1 MNDTTLHSLSFSA
14 PTAAILQ
21 ETQTTARAEAT
32 HRRQT
37 TVTHSF
43 TNHCTIT
50 SQQQLFTLEKKP
62 CLYQKQALFVSK
74 TSLVCI
80 KKKPCL
86 QSKEAL
92 FENRRFPIR
101 FFNTFPWK
109 KSLFEKKLQINL
121 HISHI
126 VCTFA
131 PLLQSNGM

>member
-21 ETQTTARAEAT
+21 EAQTTAHAEAT
-32 HRRQT
+32 HHRHT
-37 TVTHSF
+37 GVTHSF

-50 SQQQLFTLEKKP
+50 SQRQLFTLEKKP
-62 CLYQKQALFVSK
+62 CLHQKEALFVSK
-74 TSLVCI
+74 TSLVYNQ
-80 KKKPCL
+80 KKPCL
-86 QSKEAL
+86 KTDD
-92 FENRRFPIR
+92 FPFVFSIHFHGKR
-101 FFNTFPWK
+101 VYLK
-109 KSLFEKKLQINL
+109 KKLQINL

>member
-1 MNDTTLHSLSFSA
+1 MTPLYIVYHFQPHGCYSARNANHGTRKSHAPRSNCRNTLIFKSLYLRFTTTDFH
-14 PTAAILQ
+14 TRKQ
-21 ETQTTARAEAT
+21 
-32 HRRQT
+32 
-37 TVTHSF
+37 V
-43 TNHCTIT
+43 
-50 SQQQLFTLEKKP
+50 LF
-62 CLYQKQALFVSK
+62 ALK
-74 TSLVCI
+74 TRLVCI

>member
-32 HRRQT
+32 HRRRA

-43 TNHCTIT
+43 TDYCIII
-50 SQQQLFTLEKKP
+50 SQRQLFMFENKP
-62 CLYQKQALFVSK
+62 CLHQ
-74 TSLVCI
+74 
-80 KKKPCL
+80 
-86 QSKEAL
+86 KEAL
-92 FENRRFPIR
+92 FAVK
-101 FFNTFPWK
+101 TSLLYSQK
-109 KSLFEKKLQINL
+109 KSCLQHKESLFEKKLQINL

>member
-21 ETQTTARAEAT
+21 ETQITARAEAT
-32 HRRQT
+32 RHRHT
-37 TVTHSF
+37 DVTRSF

-62 CLYQKQALFVSK
+62 CLHQKEALFVSK
-74 TSLVCI
+74 TSLVYNQ
-80 KKKPCL
+80 KKPCL
-86 QSKEAL
+86 KTDD
-92 FENRRFPIR
+92 FPFVFSIHFHGKR
-101 FFNTFPWK
+101 VYLK
-109 KSLFEKKLQINL
+109 KKLQINL

>member
-32 HRRQT
+32 HRRRT
-37 TVTHSF
+37 TVTRSF
-43 TNHCTIT
+43 TSHCIPA
-50 SQQQLFTLEKKP
+50 SQRQLFTLEKKP
-62 CLYQKQALFVSK
+62 CLHQKEALFVSK
-74 TSLVCI
+74 TSLVYNQ
-80 KKKPCL
+80 KKPCL
-86 QSKEAL
+86 KTD
-92 FENRRFPIR
+92 NFPFVFSIHFHGKR
-101 FFNTFPWK
+101 VYLK
-109 KSLFEKKLQINL
+109 KKLQINL

>member
-21 ETQTTARAEAT
+21 KAQATARAESI
-32 HRRQT
+32 HRRHT

-43 TNHCTIT
+43 TNHCAII
-50 SQQQLFTLEKKP
+50 SQRQLFTFEKKP
-62 CLYQKQALFVSK
+62 CLHQKEALFVSK
-74 TSLVCI
+74 TSLVYNQ
-80 KKKPCL
+80 KKPCL
-86 QSKEAL
+86 KTDD
-92 FENRRFPIR
+92 FPIR

-109 KSLFEKKLQINL
+109 KSLFKKKLQINL